1 VVGRLYLEGANGERV
16 SDFEILVLR
25 TRVASWL
32 GRLLLLLVRW
42 VRVSVVLVFT

>member
-32 GRLLLLLVRW
+32 GRLLLLVRW

>member
-1 VVGRLYLEGANGERV
+1 VVGRLYLEGADGKGI

-32 GRLLLLLVRW
+32 GRLLLLVRW